1 MIIIFEKQGGNM
13 LTEKR
18 QTVQKHSDKRD
29 AILQNMR
36 SRKDHPTADM
46 VYASIREEYPEI
58 SLATVYRNL
67 AALCDS
73 GDIIALGAKGKERY
87 DGNVNYHNHFSCTQ
101 CGAVEDIMSHVEIT
115 GLDQVEDEIDGKITS
130 ASIVFRG
137 ICGKC
142 LDKIK
147 K

>member
-1 MIIIFEKQGGNM
+1 
-13 LTEKR
+13 
-18 QTVQKHSDKRD
+18 
-29 AILQNMR
+29 
-36 SRKDHPTADM
+36 M

-87 DGNVNYHNHFSCTQ
+87 DGNVNYHNHFFCTQ